1 MATDGHD
8 LLRERLLDRELQLRT
23 AQEMAEFGIWE
34 WDIPADTVVWSEQL
48 HEIYGTDPDT
58 YTPTYEGYL
67 SKLHPRDRNRVA
79 GAIQRA
85 FGDHQPFSFDER
97 IVRPDGE
104 VRTLHSR
111 GRVVTAGG
119 EPVRMIGV
127 CQDVTPQRAA
137 LATLRET
144 AGRLEEAQAIA
155 KIGSWEWDMVKDVVT
170 WSPEMY
176 RIYGAD
182 PETFGASYTALLE
195 RVHPDDREDVEIA
208 IRHAFTTGGEFS
220 FNHRI
225 VRPDG
230 TVAHLE
236 ARGKTVPGPDGHP
249 IRLVGT
255 GRDVTEQRAAEEK
268 AASAA
273 AAIEMARRLA
283 SLQRITEAALA
294 HLSLEDLLPTMLE
307 RISEALAID
316 NAALLLMEPDGE
328 TLTLRAAR
336 GIGAGELDYSLTLGE
351 GFAGRVAL
359 ERKLLVVEEQAHEY
373 VTSPALKE
381 ARLQSMLGV
390 PLLAGDRV
398 VGVLHVG
405 STEHRSFGAD
415 EIAMVELAAER
426 AALGIEH
433 ARVFD
438 RERGIAETLQR
449 ALLPAT
455 LPDLGPMSAAVR
467 YVPAAEGTEVG
478 GDWYDVIPLADG
490 HVGVAMGDVTGHGL
504 EAAALMAQLRHG
516 LRAYA
521 LETLDPA
528 TVAERLDR
536 LIHSPGLERLATLLY
551 AVIAPDL
558 SIQFVNAGHLPPLVV
573 RATGEVD
580 FLESTGGLPIGCD
593 TTPYPTDRVHLE
605 PGDVLVL
612 YTDGLIE
619 RRGESISDGL
629 DRLRAAAGEGPDD
642 PERLADHLIEA
653 LLHGR
658 GTEDDVALLAIRPTA
673 VPAKRAV

>member
-1 MATDGHD
+1 MATDGQD
-8 LLRERLLDRELQLRT
+8 LLRDRLLDREVQLRT

-34 WDIPADTVVWSEQL
+34 WDIPGDTVVWSAQL
-48 HEIYGTDPDT
+48 HAIYGTDPEA

-67 SKLHPRDRNRVA
+67 SKLHAGDRNRVA
-79 GAIQRA
+79 NAIQRA
-85 FGDHQPFSFDER
+85 LDNHQPFSFDER
-97 IVRPDGE
+97 VVRPDGE

-111 GRVVTAGG
+111 GRVVTLDGNAI
-119 EPVRMIGV
+119 RMIGV
-127 CQDVTPQRAA
+127 CQDVTAQRAA
-137 LATLRET
+137 LASLRET
-144 AGRLEEAQAIA
+144 ADRLEEAQAIA
-155 KIGSWEWDMVKDVVT
+155 KIGSWEWDMVEDVVS
-170 WSPEMY
+170 WSNEMY

-182 PETFGASYTALLE
+182 PETFGASYTAFVE
-195 RVHPDDREDVEIA
+195 RVHPDDREEVEIA
-208 IRHAFTTGGEFS
+208 VRHAFTTGGDFS

-236 ARGKTVPGPDGHP
+236 ARGKTIPGPDGNP
-249 IRLVGT
+249 VRMVGT

-294 HLSLEDLLPTMLE
+294 HLSLEDLLPTMLD
-307 RISEALAID
+307 RICEALSID
-316 NAALLLMEPDGE
+316 NAAVLLMEPDGE

-336 GIGAGELDYSLTLGE
+336 GIGAGELDYSLTIGE

-359 ERKLLVVEEQAHEY
+359 ERKLLVVEDQAHEY
-373 VTSPALKE
+373 VTSPTLKE

-398 VGVLHVG
+398 VGVLHVS
-405 STEHRSFGAD
+405 STERRSFGAE
-415 EIAMVELAAER
+415 EIALVELAAER

-478 GDWYDVIPLADG
+478 GDWYDVIPLSDG
-490 HVGVAMGDVTGHGL
+490 HVGLAMGDVTGHGL

-521 LETLDPA
+521 VETLDPA
-528 TVAERLDR
+528 TVAERLDQ
-536 LIHSPGLERLATLLY
+536 LIHSPDLERLATLLY

-558 SIQFVNAGHLPPLVV
+558 SIRFVNAGHLPPLVIK
-573 RATGEVD
+573 ASGEVA
-580 FLESTGGLPIGCD
+580 FLESPGGLPIGCD
-593 TTPYPTDRVHLE
+593 HSPYTTDVFQAD
-605 PGDVLVL
+605 PGDLLLL

-619 RRGESISDGL
+619 RRGESIGDGL
-629 DRLRAAAGEGPDD
+629 ERLRAAAKDAPAN
-642 PERLADHLIEA
+642 PEELADHLIA
-653 LLHGR
+653 RLLRGR
-658 GTEDDVALLAIRPTA
+658 GTEDDVALLAIRPSP
-673 VPAKRAV
+673 VPAQRAV